1 MSEHDYIQRPVD
13 EAYQRGVEGMGTQ
26 GPRVS
31 AGEWFE
37 AIARMFAQGLAMRGG
52 VEMPGGIAP
61 KRDIQANLNQVRQ
74 GHQSLLWSPRT
85 KPGLVPYR
93 SQDVPLADEVAT
105 SRMSDTFRGPVSR
118 TYQPLLSGAER
129 GKRLPWTPT
138 HERRALWEQMLGYL
152 MGTSR
157 Q

>member
-1 MSEHDYIQRPVD
+1 MPDFIQRPVD
-13 EAYQRGVEGMGTQ
+13 EAYRQGIERMGQ

-31 AGEWFE
+31 AGQWFE
-37 AIARMFAQGLAMRGG
+37 AIARMMALGLAMRGG
-52 VEMPGGIAP
+52 VGMPGGIAS
-61 KRDIQANLNQVRQ
+61 KGDIRANLNQVRQ
-74 GHQSLLWSPRT
+74 GQQSLLSSPRT
-85 KPGLVPYR
+85 KPGLVPYK

-118 TYQPLLSGAER
+118 TYQPLGPG
-129 GKRLPWTPT
+129 GKRFPWTPA
-138 HERRALWEQMLGYL
+138 HEREALWEQMLGYL